1 MRPGVDS
8 RSSNCLQLLRQQC
21 HPASALLQLFSDF
34 VFSVL
39 GHNLQLVNP
48 PHLHSFNHILLHGC
62 IQFLSTLL
70 PKNGHFLLS
79 PVFREGLESRPDLFP
94 DDKAVELSLKLSSQQ
109 EEARELSVQAV
120 HLKKKK
126 YSKKNG
132 KW

>member
-39 GHNLQLVNP
+39 GHNFQLINHCP
-48 PHLHSFNHILLHGC
+48 PQLHSFNHILLHGN

-70 PKNGHFLLS
+70 PKNEHYLISL
-79 PVFREGLESRPDLFP
+79 VLREGLESCPYLFP
-94 DDKAVELSLKLSSQQ
+94 NDKAVELGLKLSSQQ
-109 EEARELSVQAV
+109 EEARELSVQAIN
-120 HLKKKK
+120 LKKKTF
-126 YSKKNG
+126 KN
-132 KW
+132 W